1 MPSRFSAFQIIVAGG
16 LFVEDLISR
25 IKGLLNK
32 YKSFIRFAIV
42 GVLNTLVTVIVNT
55 LCNNVFHFKLEVSWV
70 IAYAAGVTN
79 SYIMNKLWTFESK
92 GGSKAKTT
100 MELLQFVAVNLVS
113 LIATTKGLG
122 YFVNNLGMDKN
133 LAQFPT
139 IVISQ
144 FINYFGYKFWVFKK

>member
-1 MPSRFSAFQIIVAGG
+1 MGNG
-16 LFVEDLISR
+16 LISK
-25 IKGLLNK
+25 IKELLVK

-42 GVLNTLVTVIVNT
+42 GVINTLVTIIVNT
-55 LCNNVFHFKLEVSWV
+55 ICNNVFNIHHNVSWV

-92 GGSKAKTT
+92 GGSKEKATT
-100 MELLQFVAVNLVS
+100 ELLQFIVVNLVS
-113 LIATTKGLG
+113 LAGTTLGLN
-122 YFVNNLGMDKN
+122 YLIENVGMDTN

-144 FINYFGYKFWVFKK
+144 FINYFGYKLWVFKK

>member
-1 MPSRFSAFQIIVAGG
+1 MGK
-16 LFVEDLISR
+16 LISK
-25 IKGLLNK
+25 IIELYNK

-42 GVLNTLVTVIVNT
+42 GVINTLVTIAVNT
-55 LCNNVFHFKLEVSWV
+55 VCNNVFHLHYKVSWV

-92 GGSKAKTT
+92 GGSNSGKAK
-100 MELLQFVAVNLVS
+100 EILQFVAVNLVS
-113 LIATTKGLG
+113 LAATTKGLEFFIQNMG
-122 YFVNNLGMDKN
+122 INKN

-144 FINYFGYKFWVFKK
+144 FINYFGYKLWVFKK